1 VGVRKQ
7 KRKLLQISSDTQ
19 LVVTATVAA
28 VGIILNVFI
37 AIIVIT
43 FQRGVPHSEDP
54 ETEH

>member
-1 VGVRKQ
+1 MGVRKQ